1 MMTEAESLDV
11 GSHGREIWW
20 EGLSCFEG
28 VGWRRRRVWPW
39 SRNGG
44 VVEVDS
50 WAGGIGLVV
59 EGGFWVVLV
68 VVS

>member
-1 MMTEAESLDV
+1 MMTEAESLEA
-11 GSHGREIWW
+11 GIQGRAIWW
-20 EGLSCFEG
+20 EGLSCFDG

-44 VVEVDS
+44 VGEVDS
-50 WAGGIGLVV
+50 WSGDMGLVM
-59 EGGFWVVLV
+59 EGGFWVGLV